1 MDTGKIIVTI
11 HIPDVVSKSRNIWGV
26 DTLLTR
32 ANQAA
37 KPAGDS
43 PWKIRKSHGNG
54 RLLQNAYP
62 GLTQGNPAPTS
73 RFSPPIAGF
82 QEMDQAKVGF
92 RPPGKMLGFS
102 EANQLPIR
110 TWLECRST

>member
-1 MDTGKIIVTI
+1 M
-11 HIPDVVSKSRNIWGV
+11 HIPDLLRKSRNTVGV
-26 DTLLTR
+26 DTLLTH
-32 ANQAA
+32 AKEVA

-43 PWKIRKSHGNG
+43 PWKIRKSHRNG

-62 GLTQGNPAPTS
+62 GLTQGNPARTS
-73 RFSPPIAGF
+73 RFAPPIAGF

-92 RPPGKMLGFS
+92 RPPWKMPGFS
-102 EANQLPIR
+102 EVNQLPIR